1 MRQKTVGVLKIV
13 ASVLIVLLVCGGW
26 YLIWNRIGQA
36 RARSE
41 QQAKYESFAFAGA
54 IYEECTLEV
63 LQLYDRN
70 VTQLDA
76 QCRGSQAGD
85 VDIADKTL
93 PVYHFAPLEREGKQ
107 DGILLTEEN
116 GTLRCYE
123 LCGFAALDDSSD
135 MAKIL
140 DAYGME
146 SAENIVSVRISDVN
160 GNPVDVYTQ
169 QTQIQAF
176 YEKLAAL
183 DSPLSAAELAK
194 QYYDVYAAEYGENGK
209 TDDLVLN
216 GDTIQPKTEEIE
228 AKAAA
233 FWAQNIRI
241 INLELNNGLWMNNLV
256 YAPQLEMMT
265 VCNNF
270 RMAESPLGN
279 D

>member
-1 MRQKTVGVLKIV
+1 MRQKTVGVLKI
-13 ASVLIVLLVCGGW
+13 AAPVLIVLLLCGGW

-41 QQAKYESFAFAGA
+41 QQAKYASFSFAGA

-76 QCRGSQAGD
+76 QCRGNQAGD
-85 VDIADKTL
+85 ADIADKTL
-93 PVYHFAPLEREGKQ
+93 PVYHFAPLEREGKR

-116 GTLRCYE
+116 GILRCYE
-123 LCGFAALDDSSD
+123 LCGFAALDDLSD
-135 MAKIL
+135 MAEIL

-160 GNPVDVYTQ
+160 GDPVDVYTQ

-270 RMAESPLGN
+270 RMTEPPFGN
-279 D
+279 N